1 MPPPRKEHR
10 KAVPHSRNTQVL
22 GRHGEIG
29 RTYMAASTLWR
40 LHDTGETIAT
50 AAEDM
55 RGRYETENGWSYGG
69 VVAAEAAQ
77 AGLIDRSVPSTA
89 RRTVAGKESTTE
101 Q

>member
-1 MPPPRKEHR
+1 MPLPRKEHG
-10 KAVPHSRNTQVL
+10 KAVPHSRNTQGL

-40 LHDTGETIAT
+40 LHDTGEAVAT
-50 AAEDM
+50 AAEDV

-69 VVAAEAAQ
+69 VVAAEAVQ
-77 AGLIDRSVPSTA
+77 AGLIDRSAVNGAPNS
-89 RRTVAGKESTTE
+89 RREGAD